1 MTDAPVTRGEF
12 DMLRQNLSEVAQR
25 LNSVDSGKDG
35 VAAMAVQVRELAT
48 DLGELKADVNTRF
61 EQHLKQHT
69 EDIRARQTARRWM
82 VGTAIAGTGAMATVI
97 LLLLDVLQHLH

>member
-1 MTDAPVTRGEF
+1 LTDGPVTRGEF

-25 LNSVDSGKDG
+25 LNNVDTGKDG

-61 EQHLKQHT
+61 EQHLTQHT
-69 EDIRARQTARRWM
+69 EDLKARAAARRWM
-82 VGTAIAGTGAMATVI
+82 IGTVIGAAGAMGTVI
-97 LLLLDVLQHLH
+97 TMLLDVLRHLH